1 MKKTLIACMVLLFTS
16 SCTKMVLEGPPLK
29 YSFMPKYLDIDS
41 IGPGTPLE
49 ESVIDSTLGD
59 FKSMALD
66 EGVLTTDYDTLY
78 IPAGVLISDKKAA
91 EYIFYKSGY
100 ERQGVMLKYSVY
112 LSKEYYEKS
121 LEAEKLYQQEIR
133 DLRKKAERSWLEKNL
148 GYIGLIAGLFTA
160 VLTEIAIVKIAD

>member
-1 MKKTLIACMVLLFTS
+1 MKKTLIVCAALLFTS
-16 SCTKMVLEGPPLK
+16 SCTKMVLEGPALK

-91 EYIFYKSGY
+91 EYIYYKLGY
-100 ERQGVMLKYSVY
+100 ERQGVMLKYSTY
-112 LSKEYYEKS
+112 LSKEKS

-148 GYIGLIAGLFTA
+148 GYIGFIAGLFTA